1 MARYA
6 IVTETGGDIP
16 AEHVERYGLELA
28 PMHVTFGE
36 KSFDD
41 GAFPVSD
48 IFDHYRATG
57 DLPRTS
63 GCTPQD
69 FADTFAR
76 VDARDPEATIL
87 YLAYSACTTC
97 SFESARMAAEGRDNV
112 VALDTKSVTAGLF
125 LVVTNTARFLEEHPD
140 AEVDE
145 VRAFVDSQVA
155 RSRMAFIPGGLEFLR
170 AGGRLSNGA
179 YLGAQLLRIKPVI
192 EILDG
197 KLVAT
202 KKLRGS
208 MEKAVLALVDDFI
221 TREPLD
227 RSRVALIRNEGLD
240 EALQRQVV
248 EKLRD
253 AGFLEIEWIE
263 TGGVISSH
271 CGPGS
276 FGIASLAAE

>member
-1 MARYA
+1 MGRYI

-16 AEHVERYGLELA
+16 AEFVERYGLEMV
-28 PMHVTFGE
+28 PMHVTFGDR
-36 KSFDD
+36 SLDD
-41 GAFPVSD
+41 GSFPVAD
-48 IFDHYRATG
+48 IFAHYRATG

-69 FADTFAR
+69 FADAFAR
-76 VDARDPEATIL
+76 IDARSAGEHVL

-97 SFESARMAAEGRDNV
+97 SFESARMAAEGRGDV
-112 VALDTKSVTAGLF
+112 TAIDTKSVTAGLF
-125 LVVTNTARFLEEHPD
+125 LVVTNTARFLEDHPD
-140 AEVDE
+140 APLPEVE
-145 VRAFVDSQVA
+145 AFVASQVE
-155 RSRMAFIPGGLEFLR
+155 RVRMAFIPGGLDFLR

-208 MEKAVLALVDDFI
+208 MEKAVLALVDDFLS
-221 TREPLD
+221 REPLD
-227 RSRVALIRNEGLD
+227 VARVALIRNEGLD
-240 EALQRQVV
+240 EGLQRQVEDRV
-248 EKLRD
+248 RA
-253 AGFLEIEWIE
+253 AGFQEVTWIE

-276 FGIASLAAE
+276 FGIAAVAAE

>member
-1 MARYA
+1 MAYI

-16 AEHVERYGLELA
+16 AEFVERHGLEMV
-28 PMHVTFGE
+28 PMHVTFGDR
-36 KSFDD
+36 SLDD
-41 GAFPVSD
+41 GTFPVSD
-48 IFDHYRATG
+48 IFAHYRATG

-69 FADTFAR
+69 FADAFAR
-76 VDARDPEATIL
+76 IDARDPQAHIL

-97 SFESARMAAEGRDNV
+97 SFESARIAAEGRDDV
-112 VALDTKSVTAGLF
+112 TAIDTRCVTAGQF

-140 AEVDE
+140 APLAQVE
-145 VRAFVDSQVA
+145 AFVADQVA
-155 RSRMAFIPGGLEFLR
+155 RARMAFIPGGLEFLR

-192 EILDG
+192 EIQEG
-197 KLVAT
+197 RLVAT

-208 MEKAVLALVDDFI
+208 MDRAVTALVEDFL

-227 RSRVALIRNEGLD
+227 TSRIGLIRNEGLD
-240 EALQRQVV
+240 EGLQRAV
-248 EKLRD
+248 EERVRA
-253 AGFLEIEWIE
+253 AGFQEVTWIE
-263 TGGVISSH
+263 TGGVIASH

-276 FGIASLAAE
+276 FGIAALAATR

>member
-1 MARYA
+1 MARYV

-16 AEHVERYGLELA
+16 ADQVERYGLELA
-28 PMHVTFGE
+28 PMHVTFDE
-36 KSFDD
+36 QSLDD
-41 GAFPVSD
+41 GSFPVSD
-48 IFDHYRATG
+48 IFEHYRSTG
-57 DLPRTS
+57 ELPRTS

-69 FADTFAR
+69 FADAFAR
-76 VDARDPEATIL
+76 IDARDPEAHIL

-97 SFESARMAAEGRDNV
+97 SFESARMAADGRDDV
-112 VALDTKSVTAGLF
+112 TAIDTKCVTAGLY

-140 AEVDE
+140 AELPE
-145 VRAFVDSQVA
+145 VEAFVASQVA

-192 EILDG
+192 EIQDG

-221 TREPLD
+221 SREPLD
-227 RSRVALIRNEGLD
+227 TSRVGLIRNEGLD
-240 EALQRQVV
+240 ERLQRQV
-248 EKLRD
+248 EDKLRA
-253 AGFLEIEWIE
+253 AGFQEIRWID
-263 TGGVISSH
+263 TGGVIASH

-276 FGIASLAAE
+276 FGIAALAAE